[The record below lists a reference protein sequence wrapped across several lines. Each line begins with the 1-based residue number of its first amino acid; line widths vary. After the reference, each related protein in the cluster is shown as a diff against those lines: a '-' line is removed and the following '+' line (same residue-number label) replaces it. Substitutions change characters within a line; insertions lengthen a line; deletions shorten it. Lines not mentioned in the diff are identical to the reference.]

1 MIAMA
6 LWTLKPDKL
15 DSEAVASS
23 SAGAFIA
30 TLIAFFLAEI
40 GDKTQIATIALAAA
54 YPNLLA
60 VIAGTTCGMLI
71 ANVPVIFLGNAFA
84 QRLPLKAIHYAAALL
99 FAIVGV
105 IFVVR
110 ALRHWS

>member
-1 MIAMA
+1 
-6 LWTLKPDKL
+6 
-15 DSEAVASS
+15 
-23 SAGAFIA
+23 
-30 TLIAFFLAEI
+30 
-40 GDKTQIATIALAAA
+40 
-54 YPNLLA
+54 

-84 QRLPLKAIHYAAALL
+84 DRLPLKSIHYTASAL

-110 ALRHWS
+110 AVRQWG